1 MDGNLFCGG
10 PVEGGPTFAG
20 LPCFLILTAYAL
32 CLAVRIWERGG
43 FCGFRARLR
52 ETWTSWPPA
61 LRVLMVVLVITC
73 VSEADKPGGGT
84 NNPAASAQQP
94 AMPEEQEGG
103 VQPPGGSLAGVPGG
117 YAVLQALEGG
127 SVTNGWWAQ
136 EGRDGTDSDGDGM
149 PDAWERVF
157 GLAPADPSNAAGDP
171 DRDTV
176 SNLGEFLNRTHPR
189 RRDTDGDGMPD
200 SYESAHLSELCP
212 WTPDDMADAD
222 ADGLDNFHEMALGA
236 EVAEFD
242 SNCDG
247 RTDGEEAGEGVDPT
261 LALPDRAAYG
271 TARISVRVDGLQ
283 AARRAGVA
291 VGHILHSGVSQRTY
305 ALAAGYRY
313 PLSVVDLD
321 PDNTNACAGMVR
333 LGLDNGTFIHGFTNE
348 FPVTFPL
355 STNVPAC
362 PPGTE
367 VTVVGID
374 LDIPDITWVWGD
386 NSASFPVSARFL
398 PEGETI
404 PGTPQWSAGGGTV
417 APESG
422 GMETWATVY
431 FPEEQEQGALAL
443 QASGIGTNGL
453 PEVTVTVG
461 DRDNGRTVYPPV
473 DPDPDDPD
481 PWNGRRYIARS
492 SGDDEPVDLTYALQ
506 YGTNAVPFSWH
517 GHPDDTVL
525 EWTVSGDGPRFVADG
540 QESSRVRYTKT
551 VDVLPKGTEGNFTIT
566 AKCQTPEGGIV
577 TRTAKLRVIWIVA
590 EPVCVFYPG
599 GGGPLINSSGFRVGD
614 EVVFRFV
621 FSDNVDGSHV
631 YWLKI
636 GDAAVWSGTPVETG
650 KGDIVLRGSQP
661 GAGGIEAWLE
671 NGYGIP
677 WPKLDFKVFAVSA
690 PIPVHVGILCDTNGE
705 QSVTLDAVNTKI
717 GLASNIFRQVGIGF
731 YRASVTWITNHS
743 FYVSDPQSTPGYLYT
758 NDLILAQIQ
767 QSDGLEVYFC
777 PWDMVQADGAQG
789 VWKEGGIL
797 IAKNKADI
805 VVAHELGHAFGWNDI
820 YGAGVN
826 GTVSQTRLPQDWNN
840 GPGPEEYYTHGMEQT
855 DVIDLLLMSSGGGVD
870 IPSGR
875 VYGRSGDDG
884 SLKLTK
890 VGESDMTTR
899 QPVSQ

>member
-1 MDGNLFCGG
+1 
-10 PVEGGPTFAG
+10 
-20 LPCFLILTAYAL
+20 
-32 CLAVRIWERGG
+32 
-43 FCGFRARLR
+43 
-52 ETWTSWPPA
+52 
-61 LRVLMVVLVITC
+61 
-73 VSEADKPGGGT
+73 
-84 NNPAASAQQP
+84 
-94 AMPEEQEGG
+94 
-103 VQPPGGSLAGVPGG
+103 
-117 YAVLQALEGG
+117 
-127 SVTNGWWAQ
+127 
-136 EGRDGTDSDGDGM
+136 
-149 PDAWERVF
+149 
-157 GLAPADPSNAAGDP
+157 
-171 DRDTV
+171 
-176 SNLGEFLNRTHPR
+176 
-189 RRDTDGDGMPD
+189 MPD

-321 PDNTNACAGMVR
+321 TDNTNACAGMVR

-473 DPDPDDPD
+473 DPDPNDPD

-614 EVVFRFV
+614 EAVFRFV
-621 FSDNVDGSHV
+621 LSDNVDD
-631 YWLKI
+631 
-636 GDAAVWSGTPVETG
+636 GDVQWE
-650 KGDIVLRGSQP
+650 
-661 GAGGIEAWLE
+661 
-671 NGYGIP
+671 
-677 WPKLDFKVFAVSA
+677 
-690 PIPVHVGILCDTNGE
+690 
-705 QSVTLDAVNTKI
+705 KI

-731 YRASVTWITNHS
+731 RLASVTWITNHG
-743 FYVSDPQSTPGYLYT
+743 FYVSEPLRTPGYLDT
-758 NDLILAQIQ
+758 NDLIRAQIQ
-767 QSDGLEVYFC
+767 QNDGLEVYFC
-777 PWDMVQADGAQG
+777 PWDMVQATGAQG

-797 IAKNKADI
+797 IAKDKADA
-805 VVAHELGHAFGWNDI
+805 VVAHELGHAFGWEDI
-820 YGAGVN
+820 NSSGVSGA
-826 GTVSQTRLPQDWNN
+826 VSEMRLPYDWNN
-840 GPGPEEYYTHGMEQT
+840 GPGPEEYYPHGLQQA
-855 DVIDLLLMSSGGGVD
+855 DVVDRVLMSSGGGVD
-870 IPSGR
+870 IPSGQ
-875 VYGRSGDDG
+875 VFGRPKDS
-884 SLKLTK
+884 SSPRLTN
-890 VGESDMTTR
+890 VGGRDMVTR
-899 QPVSQ
+899 SPVSQ